1 MEFLGVLVLK
11 RKAWIGKGLKGRG
24 LGERL
29 GAPEVLIYGIGEEI
43 VAGDRD
49 AYPKKLGKWRDS
61 LDRTVAGSFGIHIR
75 FDWLRS
81 SCVAVGLFFGSDTV
95 WSELLNE
102 SFRNCSSN
110 KARQIWKNKD

>member
-29 GAPEVLIYGIGEEI
+29 GALEVLIYGTGEEI
-43 VAGDRD
+43 VARDRG
-49 AYPKKLGKWRDS
+49 AYPKEFGKGETLSTEPSSSHLGFMLS
-61 LDRTVAGSFGIHIR
+61 HIR

-81 SCVAVGLFFGSDTV
+81 GCVAVGLFFVSNTV
-95 WSELLNE
+95 M
-102 SFRNCSSN
+102 
-110 KARQIWKNKD
+110 ARVTE